1 MKLRSDL
8 LMHLYIH
15 NISPPFF
22 DGGQLLVPNFE
33 NEESEKNE
41 CLGGFKEF
49 LPWTFAWGKR
59 GSGGN
64 MFLVKKRLLRI
75 KYAFEGSISNVD
87 LGLF

>member
-1 MKLRSDL
+1 MAINEAQIRSVNAP
-8 LMHLYIH
+8 LY
-15 NISPPFF
+15 SQYQPPFF

-49 LPWTFAWGKR
+49 LPWIFAWGKR
-59 GSGGN
+59 GSGGT

-75 KYAFEGSISNVD
+75 
-87 LGLF
+87 